1 MSATVPGTTL
11 PILEVDEAHWQKI
24 HADAA
29 VAQEYS
35 LKARNGFQLSTG
47 SFKFPV
53 PEDASFSEPNIIQ
66 IVLGRDSLYATA
78 YEKDV
83 TLYTIDQAN
92 LVPMYGSK
100 PFEGFAAGSKCIIAI
115 GHLAP
120 PDKENPQP
128 KFSVMWAGVLNVL

>member
-66 IVLGRDSLYATA
+66 IVLGKTHSTQPPMKKTLLSTPSIKPTSYPCTAQSLL
-78 YEKDV
+78 KV
-83 TLYTIDQAN
+83 LPRVQ
-92 LVPMYGSK
+92 
-100 PFEGFAAGSKCIIAI
+100 IASSPSGI
-115 GHLAP
+115 SLRP
-120 PDKENPQP
+120 TRKIPSQN
-128 KFSVMWAGVLNVL
+128 FR

>member
-1 MSATVPGTTL
+1 MSDSVPGKPL

-24 HADAA
+24 HADAE

-35 LKARNGFQLSTG
+35 LKAGNGFQLSTG
-47 SFKFPV
+47 GFKFPV
-53 PEDASFSEPNIIQ
+53 PEDADFSEPNIIQ
-66 IVLGRDSLYATA
+66 IVIGKDALYAAA
-78 YEKDV
+78 YEKGV
-83 TLYTIDQAN
+83 SFYTINQAN

-128 KFSVMWAGVLNVL
+128 KFSVMWAGVVNTL

>member
-35 LKARNGFQLSTG
+35 LKAGNGFQLSTG

-83 TLYTIDQAN
+83 SLYNIDQAN